1 MEEDSL
7 EEMAPD
13 PDRQRRALAHFLT
26 VHRISA
32 RKLSLAAGLSPS
44 VVSQFLSKNIE
55 SLREVTFQALA
66 NGASKLL
73 KRKVTPGELRGDPTN
88 LDTIAARPTRAG
100 NVRPTDAD
108 VTLPLRTEMVR
119 DLPILGSVSG
129 GPGGLGQMN
138 DGTAVDFALRPARLT
153 GRTDVAGFWVED
165 LSMVPAYKQGA
176 LVIVE
181 RRRPPSIGDD
191 IVFELLPETPRD
203 ERRGMIKRLVALT
216 ATTVKVEQFN
226 PPKVLEFPRRR
237 VENLMRVIPLAELF
251 GV

>member
-1 MEEDSL
+1 MEEDSIDA
-7 EEMAPD
+7 MAPD

-32 RKLSLAAGLSPS
+32 RKLSLAAGLSPT
-44 VVSQFLSKNIE
+44 VVSQYLGKNID
-55 SLREVTFQALA
+55 SLRDVTVQALA
-66 NGASKLL
+66 QGASKLL
-73 KRKVTPGELRGDPTN
+73 KRRVTPAELRGDVSTSDAISERQMRKADITVP
-88 LDTIAARPTRAG
+88 ARS
-100 NVRPTDAD
+100 
-108 VTLPLRTEMVR
+108 EMVR

-138 DGTAVDFALRPARLT
+138 NGVAVDFALRPARLV

-165 LSMVPAYKQGA
+165 ISMQPAYKSGA

-181 RRRPPSIGDD
+181 KRRPPSIGDD
-191 IVFELLPETPRD
+191 IVFELLPETPRE
-203 ERRGMIKRLVALT
+203 ERRGMIKRLVAMT

-237 VENLMRVIPLAELF
+237 VENIMRVIPLAELF